1 MFNKLIRKISKKL
14 SDIQKEAIGADIPVA
29 PPSKNTDSR
38 LQGDIEGDG
47 DDDEEAAEPWKP
59 IEASVEDELD
69 EAGDEVT
76 KALREKQRALIE
88 SLDLSK

>member
-1 MFNKLIRKISKKL
+1 MRKISKKL
-14 SDIQKEAIGADIPVA
+14 TDIQKEAIGADIPVA
-29 PPSKNTDSR
+29 PPVRNTGSRVHDHDGSHGGSTGEASKSW
-38 LQGDIEGDG
+38 Q
-47 DDDEEAAEPWKP
+47 P

-76 KALREKQRALIE
+76 RALREKQRALIE